1 MIKQINLKNILK
13 KLHIK
18 SLASRLIFWFLV
30 LSLMPLIISNIYLY
44 EDKMH
49 TIQKNITQE
58 LSRSLE
64 LKQKYIKNWFN
75 FRFADITSWSQ
86 SIYTVDFLESLNEHF
101 KQNRQDVDMFVKS
114 KQYNQIV
121 KQYETSLMILL
132 KNYHYVLDIFLIN
145 KKGDIL
151 YTMARDKDLG
161 LNILKKPF
169 AKTKFSIAYRKTVSD
184 GQVHFSDIE
193 YLKVDKNNMIGFLT
207 APIKDK
213 NGKFIGVLGVQIRLD
228 NIFSIFSTQKGYRNY
243 LVGFDGILR
252 ANMSD
257 NERKTKNKIDL
268 SPFLYKEKGHLPIY
282 KNSFGEKVIGMYK
295 TIILGD
301 ISWILVDEIKLS
313 SIVKDKKD
321 YATSLMLYLLF
332 IVIVVFI
339 VANYITFRI
348 TKPINSLVKKS
359 IKVSQGDRSH
369 IPYNGKDDEVGILI
383 MSFNKM
389 ISSLVKNENLLV
401 EKSKEL
407 NLSKEKL
414 QKYADELE
422 DKISQEIQKNTLQQQ
437 MLFNQTRL
445 AQMGE
450 MISMIAHQWRQP
462 LGAISSTSIDLKMK
476 IELES
481 FNLDDKKQRIECQ
494 DYFLDGLE
502 SIESF
507 TQDLTTTIDD
517 FRNFYKPNK
526 ILKEIC
532 IDEPIQKA
540 LKIIEY
546 SLITSNIDLIKNFT
560 SKEKIKIFDGELM
573 QVILNI
579 FKNAQDNFKLKD
591 ISQAKIWIQTRDTKN
606 GIVVSICDN
615 GGGIDDK
622 IIEKIFDPYFST
634 KGQKNGTGLGLYM
647 SKIIVED
654 NHNGK
659 LSAVNGDKGVC
670 FIIELPSKVGTIS

>member
-1 MIKQINLKNILK
+1 MIKQINLKNIFK
-13 KLHIK
+13 KLHIE
-18 SLASRLIFWFLV
+18 SLASRLTFWFLV
-30 LSLMPLIISNIYLY
+30 LSLMPLIISVIYLY

-86 SIYTVDFLESLNEHF
+86 SIYTVDFLKSLNKNF
-101 KQNRQDVDMFVKS
+101 KKNSQDIFVKS

-151 YTMARDKDLG
+151 YTLARDKDLG

-207 APIKDK
+207 APMKDK
-213 NGKFIGVLGVQIRLD
+213 NGKFIGVIGVQIRLD

-252 ANMSD
+252 ASMLN
-257 NERKTKNKIDL
+257 NGRKTKNKIDL
-268 SPFLYKEKGHLPIY
+268 SPFLHKGKEHLPIY

-301 ISWILVDEIKLS
+301 VSWILVDEIKLS

-321 YATSLMLYLLF
+321 YAASLMLFLLF

-339 VANYITFRI
+339 VANYIAFRI

-359 IKVSQGDRSH
+359 IKVSQGDRSL
-369 IPYNGKDDEVGILI
+369 IPYDGKEDEVGILI

-389 ISSLVKNENLLV
+389 IFSLF
-401 EKSKEL
+401 EKSKEVYI
-407 NLSKEKL
+407 SKEKL
-414 QKYADELE
+414 QKYNDELE
-422 DKISQEIQKNTLQQQ
+422 DKIFQEVQKNSLQQQ

-507 TQDLTTTIDD
+507 TQDLTITIDD

-526 ILKEIC
+526 TLKEIC

-579 FKNAQDNFKLKD
+579 FKNAQDNFKLKE
-591 ISQAKIWIQTRDTKN
+591 ISQAKIWIQTRDVKN

-659 LSAVNGDKGVC
+659 LSAVNSDRGVC
-670 FIIELPSKVGTIS
+670 FIIKLPSKVGTIS